1 MTGKPVKKGVLNR
14 EYPGG
19 ADDATIA
26 AVAKAKG
33 MSVGLVSSVYF
44 THALTAAAGA
54 VHSNSAEYYLD
65 SLAQMTSEGV
75 IDVIAAPGHPDYDD
89 NGNWGTNLCT
99 EAGIRTFTSQQLAQL
114 KAGESIQ
121 FDGEGI
127 FLHRNVSQLW
137 NVVEDNNEI
146 EALAE
151 GIIFP
156 QDGNLLILPR
166 VCSTLQANRDGTSTE
181 PWSVPRNAGV
191 PELRDLTM
199 AATRKLGASPEG
211 FFLTVVGGAIDWAD
225 HADDSARMIEE
236 QSSFDDAVDAFLDYL
251 ADNDFNNTMD
261 NTLVVITADQDHLT
275 YGPESFLCNQTHQE
289 VTDNGVGVMP
299 GSYHNS
305 GSNANSLVPTWSNAM
320 HTIAPSTLTD
330 TANRLEPA
338 AKFIHQTTMGMGILK
353 ALNGG
358 VLPNIDSFYQSE
370 VSEPSEEVER

>member
-1 MTGKPVKKGVLNR
+1 
-14 EYPGG
+14 
-19 ADDATIA
+19 
-26 AVAKAKG
+26 
-33 MSVGLVSSVYF
+33 
-44 THALTAAAGA
+44 
-54 VHSNSAEYYLD
+54 
-65 SLAQMTSEGV
+65 
-75 IDVIAAPGHPDYDD
+75 
-89 NGNWGTNLCT
+89 
-99 EAGIRTFTSQQLAQL
+99 
-114 KAGESIQ
+114 
-121 FDGEGI
+121 
-127 FLHRNVSQLW
+127 
-137 NVVEDNNEI
+137 
-146 EALAE
+146 
-151 GIIFP
+151 
-156 QDGNLLILPR
+156 
-166 VCSTLQANRDGTSTE
+166 
-181 PWSVPRNAGV
+181 
-191 PELRDLTM
+191 M

-275 YGPESFLCNQTHQE
+275 YGPESFLCNKTYQE

-358 VLPNIDSFYQSE
+358 VLPNVDSFYQSE